1 MSGMARPVLLA
12 LLLIPGAAGQDP
24 APATI
29 QLEIRVFDGQEDVTS
44 DTRIAVFKAGEREA
58 PLARLEMRDGRK
70 ALDVPEGFYDVQ
82 AVRERDGRVLTIR
95 WAERLVVMPYPD
107 ERGHHLQVINL
118 RPGFGALQIR
128 HRKGSAPPD
137 VRLFPEGRR
146 DPGDGKDVMR
156 PVMAADYALFV
167 VPAGRYDVRVG
178 PEAQPAWHA
187 GIDVPLDRTRLWF
200 VPDSLVRFENR
211 PTPRGGR

>member
-1 MSGMARPVLLA
+1 MLRSLLLA
-12 LLLIPGAAGQDP
+12 LLLSGGQEP

-29 QLEIRVFDGQEDVTS
+29 QLEIRVFDGQQDVTG
-44 DTRIAVFKAGEREA
+44 DTRVAVFRAGEREA

-118 RPGFGALQIR
+118 RPGFGALQVR
-128 HRKGSAPPD
+128 NRKGGAPPD
-137 VRLFPEGRR
+137 VRLFTEGRR
-146 DPGDGKDVMR
+146 DPGSDKDVMR
-156 PVMAADYALFV
+156 PAMGADYALFV

-178 PEAQPAWHA
+178 PDQQPAWHA
-187 GIDVPLDRTRLWF
+187 GIDVPLDRTRLWI
-200 VPDSLVRFENR
+200 VPE
-211 PTPRGGR
+211 P